1 MFKFFNQKK
10 WFLWSILGSLLILF
24 STWYQVQLDVKISE
38 WFGDIYDTLQKAL
51 TEPNSVTEEEFIG
64 YLFTFLKIASGW
76 ILIAVFTGFF
86 VSHWV
91 FRWRT
96 SMAEYYHSQWVK
108 ARTTEGASQRV
119 QEDTLK
125 FARIM
130 EGLGVGLLDSIMT
143 LIAFLPI
150 LWGLSKQVSVLPWI
164 GEVNHALVWV
174 AIASALGGTVILAL
188 VGVKLPGIEYDI
200 QKEEAGYR
208 KELVHGEDDPI
219 RAAPATIG
227 QLYDRVRG
235 IHYKSYFHYLYFNT
249 VKWSY
254 FQGMVIVPYL
264 ALAPTIVKGVIT
276 LGFVQQITRAF
287 GRVEGSLQ
295 YLVKSWS
302 TIVEFISVWKRLS
315 EFETKLKNND
325 INITGQADEIKS

>member
-1 MFKFFNQKK
+1 MFKFFVQKK
-10 WFLWSILGSLLILF
+10 WFKWSILGSLLILV
-24 STWYQVQLDVKISE
+24 STWYQVQLDVLINK
-38 WFGDIYDTLQKAL
+38 WFGEFYDTLQKAL
-51 TEPNSVTEEEFIG
+51 SEPGSVTESEFIG
-64 YLFTFLKIASGW
+64 YLFTFAKVAGGW
-76 ILIAVFTGFF
+76 IIIAVITGFF

-96 SMAEYYHSQWVK
+96 SMAEYYHSQWLK
-108 ARTTEGASQRV
+108 ARLTEGASQRV

-130 EGLGVGLLDSIMT
+130 EGLGVGLLDSVMT
-143 LIAFLPI
+143 LIAFVPI
-150 LWGLSKQVSVLPWI
+150 LWGLSKQVTLLPWI
-164 GEVNHALVWV
+164 GEVDHALVWV
-174 AIASALGGTVILAL
+174 AIISALGGTLLLAL
-188 VGVKLPGIEYDI
+188 VGIKLPGIEYNI
-200 QKEEAGYR
+200 QKEEAAYR
-208 KELVHGEDDPI
+208 KELVLGEEDPI
-219 RAAPATIG
+219 RAAPPTIG

-235 IHYKSYFHYLYFNT
+235 IHFRSYFNYLYFNT

-264 ALAPTIVKGVIT
+264 ALAPTIVAGAVT

-302 TIVEFISVWKRLS
+302 TIVELISVWKRLL
-315 EFETKLKNND
+315 EFERNLK
-325 INITGQADEIKS
+325 